1 MSLDTVY
8 IILYY
13 VYMVQTLSI
22 SKARANLPTL
32 VKNAKNKFSEYF
44 ITLNGDR
51 AAVLISADQYDS
63 MKETDEILADKELM
77 RDIKAGE
84 KDIKAGRVYDWDK
97 VKKELGFNVQD

>member
-1 MSLDTVY
+1 M
-8 IILYY
+8 I
-13 VYMVQTLSI
+13 QTISI

-63 MKETDEILADKELM
+63 MRETDAILADKQLM
-77 RDIKAGE
+77 KDIRQGE
-84 KDIKAGRVYDWDK
+84 KELKEGKTYDWED

>member
-1 MSLDTVY
+1 MYSVHM
-8 IILYY
+8 I
-13 VYMVQTLSI
+13 QTLSI

-63 MKETDEILADKELM
+63 MRETDEILADKELM
-77 RDIKAGE
+77 KDIRAGEEDIK
-84 KDIKAGRVYDWDK
+84 KGRVISFEQL
-97 VKKELGFNVQD
+97 KKDLKSDV